1 MSRPPANRWN
11 IRPLARTASTYGRRS
26 PGKAASWSLLV
37 LLPIVAVVVALALEV
52 QDTLQEPRTVD
63 LCQAGSGDATGHGV
77 FLLDLQKPLA
87 RGHAPLPGRLLRDV
101 TLDLAAHT
109 ELEVFTLTDYAEAPR
124 MLLGRLCKPYGN
136 ADLAVDTAKD
146 QGEATRDCDDLPA
159 QIPATVRESAE
170 LFCAEREALVGRI
183 DALVRASRSGL
194 VRNAYLVEALE
205 ETARDFDRL
214 RGAKSLYVFSD
225 MMQHARWFSHLDTG
239 WGGWDFEAFAARRD
253 ERAVLA
259 GASPAPGPDW
269 YTRIFYLHRKDVT
282 ERPEAQQAHRQFWER
297 YFNERGLAEPQL
309 AASRLHFE
317 AQAPVLDY
325 AAESLMAV
333 PTQAEL
339 VAQERE
345 RVRYERVALEDARRT
360 GERAALERM
369 RDELESSRAALEAG
383 RERLAAQRQQWQARE
398 AELARGRARLKER
411 ETELVSERERLQALA
426 VAAAAGDTQPPV
438 NAGGP

>member
-11 IRPLARTASTYGRRS
+11 IRPLAWTPSTYGRRS

-52 QDTLQEPRTVD
+52 QDTLQEPGTVD
-63 LCQAGSGDATGHGV
+63 LCQAGSGDATTGHGA

-87 RGHAPLPGRLLRDV
+87 PGHATLPGRLLRDV

-136 ADLAVDTAKD
+136 ADLAVGTAKD

-170 LFCAEREALVGRI
+170 RFCAEREALVGRI

-214 RGAKSLYVFSD
+214 PGAKSLYVFSD

-239 WGGWDFEAFAARRD
+239 SGGWDFEAFAARRE
-253 ERAVLA
+253 ERGALA
-259 GASPAPGPDW
+259 GAGPAPGPDW
-269 YTRIFYLHRKDVT
+269 NTRIYYLHRRDVT
-282 ERPEAQQAHRQFWER
+282 ERPEAKQAHRQFWER
-297 YFNERGLAEPQL
+297 YFNERGLAGAQL

-317 AQAPVLDY
+317 EQAPVLDY
-325 AAESLMAV
+325 EADSLMAV

-345 RVRYERVALEDARRT
+345 RVRYERM
-360 GERAALERM
+360 ALERM
-369 RDELESSRAALEAG
+369 RDELESSRAALDVG

-398 AELARGRARLKER
+398 SELARERARLKER

-426 VAAAAGDTQPPV
+426 GAATAGDTQPPV

>member
-1 MSRPPANRWN
+1 MSKLPANRWN
-11 IRPLARTASTYGRRS
+11 IRPLARTPSTYGRRS

-52 QDTLQEPRTVD
+52 QDTLQEPGPVD

-87 RGHAPLPGRLLRDV
+87 RSHATLPGRLLRDV

-170 LFCAEREALVGRI
+170 RFCAEREALVGRI
-183 DALVRASRSGL
+183 DALVRARRSGL

-214 RGAKSLYVFSD
+214 PGAKSLYVFSD

-239 WGGWDFEAFAARRD
+239 SGGWDFEAFAARRE
-253 ERAVLA
+253 ERAALA
-259 GASPAPGPDW
+259 GAGPAPGPDW
-269 YTRIFYLHRKDVT
+269 YTRIFYLHRKDIT
-282 ERPEAQQAHRQFWER
+282 ERPDAQQAHRQFWER
-297 YFNERGLAEPQL
+297 YFNERGLADPQP

-325 AAESLMAV
+325 EGESLMAV

-345 RVRYERVALEDARRT
+345 RVRYERAE
-360 GERAALERM
+360 LERM
-369 RDELESSRAALEAG
+369 RDELESSRAALDAG
-383 RERLAAQRQQWQARE
+383 RERLAAQRQQWLARE
-398 AELARGRARLKER
+398 SELESKRARLLER

-426 VAAAAGDTQPPV
+426 AEVTAAGDAQPSV